1 MNLTFI
7 LPTYNRP
14 DDLVNLYKFYKKNKI
29 EKYFMI
35 IDGTKKKNNFLKTK
49 KNYYHKPELDRRKR
63 IEFGLKKVKT
73 KFVCLAADDDLY
85 MPKTILL
92 ILKNMN
98 KNRCD
103 VGRGIT
109 YNFYTNNK
117 KISFKRKPST
127 PQDFK
132 SGAFKNLETFINQK
146 NIFFTYC
153 IFKTNFLKK
162 IFKKLKKLS
171 FIEFEINHELFITL
185 YSLIL
190 GNVSYTDKVYNM
202 RQQSNTK
209 AGLAILYNYPLWFR
223 IKNFFKILSMI
234 LKDYPSTQKLGFFSI
249 LKICNLKFDFFP
261 RKSIFK
267 KMLHLILK
275 KSQYK
280 TKKLKP
286 LIEFKIVK
294 KYYKLNN

>member
-1 MNLTFI
+1 
-7 LPTYNRP
+7 
-14 DDLVNLYKFYKKNKI
+14 
-29 EKYFMI
+29 
-35 IDGTKKKNNFLKTK
+35 
-49 KNYYHKPELDRRKR
+49 
-63 IEFGLKKVKT
+63 
-73 KFVCLAADDDLY
+73 
-85 MPKTILL
+85 
-92 ILKNMN
+92 MN

-109 YNFYTNNK
+109 YNFYINNK